1 MLRASREAQRR
12 MYEGSPAVM
21 GYERVATQD
30 ARVCTACLA
39 LSGTVHKTDE
49 IMPSHPNCRC
59 VMVPRTPSLAEITG
73 DPSIPD
79 LRSPAVTPE
88 DILRGLDRD
97 EILGILGPRRYRL
110 MQDGVPLSEMV
121 EVRQDPRWGP
131 TTRIKPIKE
140 LLG

>member
-1 MLRASREAQRR
+1 
-12 MYEGSPAVM
+12 MYQGSPAVT

-39 LSGTVHKTDE
+39 LSGTIHKTDE

-88 DILRGLDRD
+88 DIMRGLDQS
-97 EILGILGPRRYRL
+97 EILGILGPRRL
-110 MQDGVPLSEMV
+110 ELLNEGVPLSDMV
-121 EVRQDPRWGP
+121 EVVQDPKWGP
-131 TTRIKPIKE
+131 TTRIVPLKQ